1 MSAVDGIVSFFVC
14 MDEEC
19 ERMREIEAEGYTT
32 CAEKEE
38 QGKEKTKDKCGHE
51 EWEVIMSVDIP
62 NRENILL
69 VPSSCSSEFMKF
81 THDSSLLHAA

>member
-1 MSAVDGIVSFFVC
+1 MNILTTIDIFDFWQARTIMSAVDGIVSFFVC

-32 CAEKEE
+32 CAETEE

-69 VPSSCSSEFMKF
+69 V
-81 THDSSLLHAA
+81 